1 MTSQYTTKLMLEI
14 SNVRDLTFVLLGPKS
29 FLFVSFLLNVMGKI
43 SKFLFLFFLL
53 FIYIYIY
60 IYFFFFFKKKKKK
73 FFFFFF
79 FFLEGERFEGIG
91 RNKIPFKT
99 SYF

>member
-29 FLFVSFLLNVMGKI
+29 FLFVSFLLNMMGQN
-43 SKFLFLFFLL
+43 SNYFFILL
-53 FIYIYIY
+53 GFYEFIYN
-60 IYFFFFFKKKKKK
+60 FLEKKKKKSLR
-73 FFFFFF
+73 FFFF